1 MFTLQSYFCFYQD
14 EECFDNFEQKSRQE
28 LYEKLKNKHKRPSGE
43 ISQPKKGE
51 EAQVQLKTYEKRKY
65 AKIPTDPNGIRMKSK
80 EGESKVEGKKFEG
93 IVYPGMKNKVKF
105 IIPKLSESKKKPAL
119 EAFLKHKKDE
129 VQKVK
134 EKENALFDN
143 VKTVLLGLESEEAS
157 PLPFPEVEEWP
168 GNHPK
173 SKMESDEVTTIS
185 DNTNSGVSGGRD
197 KEGEGEEIKEEIS
210 VVGGSTVARDKE
222 GDMKGEEE
230 EEVSVVGGSVRDR
243 NQEEEEIT
251 VLSDTKSR
259 SESPEVLAVTKDIPE
274 CGVKFTLTKSP
285 PPASTRIKAPEDIQ
299 SDDEFGPS
307 Q

>member
-210 VVGGSTVARDKE
+210 VVGGS
-222 GDMKGEEE
+222 
-230 EEVSVVGGSVRDR
+230 VRDGP
-243 NQEEEEIT
+243 QEEEEIT

>member
-168 GNHPK
+168 GSHPK

-210 VVGGSTVARDKE
+210 VVGGS
-222 GDMKGEEE
+222 
-230 EEVSVVGGSVRDR
+230 VRDGP
-243 NQEEEEIT
+243 QEEEEIT